1 MPVQN
6 VFNPLLGRQRSVS
19 DYLEEYD
26 AADARKRN
34 ALLADEQIGATR
46 QRNALLAMQMEQM
59 QQEQQRAAAAEA
71 ARRAALSS
79 ASLDPRALY
88 TAGVPT
94 KDIEF
99 LANAGN
105 LGRPEVAR
113 TIERRGANGMPE
125 TLQLDRFGN
134 PVGQALPKAVEMRL
148 QDLGG
153 RVQAVNPFALTPGQ
167 SFDKTMTAGERDA
180 SARGW
185 AGLKQSA
192 DQFGQR
198 LQFDKQEA
206 ARKADTTAKPLP
218 PAALKM
224 QQESLDSI
232 GISSSVNAD
241 LAALDKQ
248 IDGGK
253 LSFGPIGNTVSRA
266 RNAVGYSSEA
276 SRNFATFTA
285 TLERLRNESLRLNN
299 GVQTEGDAQ
308 RAWNELMSNINDT
321 ALVQQ
326 RLKEIQ
332 GINKRA
338 ADLHRLRVDS
348 VRGNYGAPPLDV
360 SDYRSQPPAVGDDAR
375 QPGGVRTIKNDAEY
389 NALPSG
395 ATFVGPDGKTRR
407 KP

>member
-46 QRNALLAMQMEQM
+46 QRNALVAMQMEQM
-59 QQEQQRAAAAEA
+59 QQEQQRAAAAEV

-198 LQFDKQEA
+198 MAFDRQKDAREA
-206 ARKADTTAKPLP
+206 AGGGQITEGERNAGGYATRMIEATKLLDQFEKSGRPTYGTQVAGSVPLVGQ
-218 PAALKM
+218 ATQRAVM
-224 QQESLDSI
+224 
-232 GISSSVNAD
+232 NAD
-241 LAALDKQ
+241 QQRYRQAAEDWVRAKLRKESGAV
-248 IDGGK
+248 IGK
-253 LSFGPIGNTVSRA
+253 DEMDAEIATYFPMPGDLPQTVEQKRQA
-266 RNAVGYSSEA
+266 RVVATQAMVGAAGRGIKPVAAGSVLK
-276 SRNFATFTA
+276 F
-285 TLERLRNESLRLNN
+285 
-299 GVQTEGDAQ
+299 DAQ
-308 RAWNELMSNINDT
+308 
-321 ALVQQ
+321 
-326 RLKEIQ
+326 
-332 GINKRA
+332 
-338 ADLHRLRVDS
+338 
-348 VRGNYGAPPLDV
+348 GNP
-360 SDYRSQPPAVGDDAR
+360 VG
-375 QPGGVRTIKNDAEY
+375 N
-389 NALPSG
+389 
-395 ATFVGPDGKTRR
+395 
-407 KP
+407 